1 MAIGSLSSLGLG
13 SKVLNYDVIDKL
25 KDADEKALIAPLDK
39 KMEQNV
45 EKQKALVEIKTLLSA
60 LKGPVKTLSD
70 YSTYISRKSNVTG
83 DALSASVGAG
93 VPIQDI
99 KVDVQNLAQGD
110 INELGAKFS
119 SRDDIFSQVDTT
131 LKFYTQNKDYAV
143 DIKAGMTLGDVAQSI
158 TDATNGEVMG
168 IVMKT
173 GGNDPYQL
181 MVNTKNTG
189 EDNRIY
195 FGSHLQSTLT
205 NKNALSLGVDGSGK
219 SEVSLNLK
227 GADGNMHEVPI
238 MLELPES
245 ASIKQKNTA
254 IQKAMEQALEN
265 DPNFK
270 DLIANG
276 DISIDTLH
284 GGDSL
289 IINDRRG
296 GNIEVKGSK
305 AKELGFLQ
313 TTTQESDLLKSSRTI
328 KEGKLEG
335 VVSLNGQKLDLSAL
349 TKESNTSEEN
359 TDAIIQAI
367 NSKEGL
373 NAFKNAEG
381 KLVINSKTG
390 MLTIKGEDA
399 SGKASLKDL
408 GLNAGMVQSYEASQN
423 TLFMSKNLQKA
434 SDSEFTYNGVSIT
447 RPTNEVNDVIS
458 GVNITLEQTTEPN
471 KPAIISVSR
480 DNQAIIDSLKEFV
493 KAYNELIPKLDEDT
507 RYDADTKIAGI
518 FNGVGDIRTI
528 RSSLNNVFSYS
539 VHTDNGVE
547 SLMKYGLSL
556 DDKGVMSL
564 DEAKLSS
571 ALNSNPKATQD
582 FFYGSDS
589 KDMGGREIHQEGIF
603 SKFNQVIANL
613 IDGGNAK
620 LKIYEDSLDRDA
632 KSLTKDKENA
642 QELLKT
648 RYNIMAERFAAY
660 DSQISKANQKFNSVQ
675 MMIDQAAAKKN

>member
-45 EKQKALVEIKTLLSA
+45 EKQKALVEIKTLLSS

-143 DIKAGMTLGDVAQSI
+143 NIKAGMTLGDVAQSI

-189 EDNRIY
+189 EDNRVY

-205 NKNALSLGVDGSGK
+205 NKNALSLGVDGAGK

-284 GGDSL
+284 GGESL

-296 GNIEVKGSK
+296 GNIEIKGSK

-313 TTTQESDLLKSSRTI
+313 TATQESDLLKSSRTI

-335 VVSLNGQKLDLSAL
+335 VISLNGQKLDLKAL

-367 NSKEGL
+367 NAKEGL
-373 NAFKNAEG
+373 SAFKNAEG

-399 SGKASLKDL
+399 LGKNSLKDL
-408 GLNAGMVQSYEASQN
+408 GLSAGMVQSYEASQD

-447 RPTNEVNDVIS
+447 RPTNEVNDVIN

>member
-45 EKQKALVEIKTLLSA
+45 EKQKALVEIKTLLSS

-195 FGSHLQSTLT
+195 FGSHLQSMLT

-254 IQKAMEQALEN
+254 IQKAIEQALEN

-276 DISIDTLH
+276 DISIDTFH
-284 GGDSL
+284 GGESL

-296 GNIEVKGSK
+296 GNIEIKGSK

-335 VVSLNGQKLDLSAL
+335 VISLNGQKLDLKAL
-349 TKESNTSEEN
+349 TKEGNTSEQN

-399 SGKASLKDL
+399 LGKNSLKDL
-408 GLNAGMVQSYEASQN
+408 GLSAGIMQSYEASQD
-423 TLFMSKNLQKA
+423 TLFKSKNLQKA

-447 RPTNEVNDVIS
+447 RPTNEVNDVIN

>member
-143 DIKAGMTLGDVAQSI
+143 NIKAGMTLGDVAQSI

-296 GNIEVKGSK
+296 GNIEIKGSK

-335 VVSLNGQKLDLSAL
+335 VISLNGQKLDLKAL

-373 NAFKNAEG
+373 SAFKNAEG

-399 SGKASLKDL
+399 LGKASLKDL
-408 GLNAGMVQSYEASQN
+408 GLSAGMVQSYEASQN
-423 TLFMSKNLQKA
+423 TLFMSNNLQKA

-518 FNGVGDIRTI
+518 FNGVGDIRAI

-613 IDGGNAK
+613 IDGGSAK

>member
-189 EDNRIY
+189 EDNRVY

-254 IQKAMEQALEN
+254 IQKAIEQALEN

-270 DLIANG
+270 DLIANR

-284 GGDSL
+284 GGESL

-296 GNIEVKGSK
+296 GNIEIKGSK

-313 TTTQESDLLKSSRTI
+313 TATQESDLLKSSRTI

-335 VVSLNGQKLDLSAL
+335 VISLNGQKLDLSAL

-399 SGKASLKDL
+399 LGKASLKDL
-408 GLNAGMVQSYEASQN
+408 GLNAGMVQSYEASQD

-434 SDSEFTYNGVSIT
+434 SDSAFTYNGVSIT
-447 RPTNEVNDVIS
+447 RPTNEVNDVIN

>member
-189 EDNRIY
+189 EYNRIY

-284 GGDSL
+284 GGESL

-296 GNIEVKGSK
+296 GNIEIKGSK

-313 TTTQESDLLKSSRTI
+313 TATQESDLLKSSRTI

-335 VVSLNGQKLDLSAL
+335 VVSLNGQKLDLKAL

-399 SGKASLKDL
+399 LGKNSLKDL
-408 GLNAGMVQSYEASQN
+408 GLNAGMVQSYEASQD

-447 RPTNEVNDVIS
+447 RPTNEVNDVIN

>member
-143 DIKAGMTLGDVAQSI
+143 SIKSGMTLGDVAQSI

-205 NKNALSLGVDGSGK
+205 NKNALSLGADGSGK

-227 GADGNMHEVPI
+227 GADGSMHEVPI

-254 IQKAMEQALEN
+254 IQKAIEQALEN

-284 GGDSL
+284 GGESL

-296 GNIEVKGSK
+296 GNIEIKGSK

-359 TDAIIQAI
+359 TDAIVQAI

-399 SGKASLKDL
+399 LGKVSLKDL

-434 SDSEFTYNGVSIT
+434 SDSAFTYNGVSIT
-447 RPTNEVNDVIS
+447 RPTNEVNDVIN

-613 IDGGNAK
+613 IDGGSAK

>member
-45 EKQKALVEIKTLLSA
+45 EKQKALVEIKTLLSS

-131 LKFYTQNKDYAV
+131 LKFYTQNKDYTVA
-143 DIKAGMTLGDVAQSI
+143 IKAGMTLGDVAQSI

-205 NKNALSLGVDGSGK
+205 NKNALSLGVDGSAK

-284 GGDSL
+284 GGESL

-359 TDAIIQAI
+359 TDAIVQAI

-390 MLTIKGEDA
+390 MLTIKGENA
-399 SGKASLKDL
+399 LGKASLKDL

-423 TLFMSKNLQKA
+423 TLFISKNLQKA
-434 SDSEFTYNGVSIT
+434 SDSAFTYNGVSIT

-480 DNQAIIDSLKEFV
+480 DNQAIIDSLTEFV

-518 FNGVGDIRTI
+518 FNGVGDIRAI

-564 DEAKLSS
+564 DETKLSS

>member
-143 DIKAGMTLGDVAQSI
+143 NIKAGMTLGDVAQSI

-254 IQKAMEQALEN
+254 IQKAIEQALEN

-284 GGDSL
+284 GGESL

-296 GNIEVKGSK
+296 GNIEIKGSK

-313 TTTQESDLLKSSRTI
+313 TATQESDLLKSSRTI

-335 VVSLNGQKLDLSAL
+335 VISLNGQKLDLKAL
-349 TKESNTSEEN
+349 TKEGNTSEEN

-367 NSKEGL
+367 NAKEGL

-399 SGKASLKDL
+399 LGKASLKDL
-408 GLNAGMVQSYEASQN
+408 GLNAGMVQSYEASQD

-447 RPTNEVNDVIS
+447 RPTNEVNDVIN

-564 DEAKLSS
+564 DEVKLSS

>member
-254 IQKAMEQALEN
+254 IQKAIEQALEN

-284 GGDSL
+284 GGESL

-296 GNIEVKGSK
+296 GNIEIKGSK

-313 TTTQESDLLKSSRTI
+313 TATQESDLLKSSRTI

-335 VVSLNGQKLDLSAL
+335 VISLNGQKLDLSAL

-367 NSKEGL
+367 NAKEGL

-399 SGKASLKDL
+399 LGKASLKDL
-408 GLNAGMVQSYEASQN
+408 GLSAGMVQSYEASQD
-423 TLFMSKNLQKA
+423 TLFRAKNLQKA

-447 RPTNEVNDVIS
+447 RPTNEVNDVIN

-480 DNQAIIDSLKEFV
+480 DNQAIIDSLTEFV

-518 FNGVGDIRTI
+518 FNGVGDIRAI

-539 VHTDNGVE
+539 VHTDSGVE

>member
-45 EKQKALVEIKTLLSA
+45 EKQKALVEIKTLLSS

-131 LKFYTQNKDYAV
+131 LKFYTQNKDYAI

-189 EDNRIY
+189 EDNRVY

-205 NKNALSLGVDGSGK
+205 NKNALSLGLDGSGK
-219 SEVSLNLK
+219 SELSLNLK

-254 IQKAMEQALEN
+254 IQKAIEQALEN

-284 GGDSL
+284 GGESL

-296 GNIEVKGSK
+296 GNIEIKGSK

-335 VVSLNGQKLDLSAL
+335 VISLNGQKLDLKAL
-349 TKESNTSEEN
+349 TKEGNTSEEN

-367 NSKEGL
+367 NAKEGL

-399 SGKASLKDL
+399 LGKESLKDL
-408 GLNAGMVQSYEASQN
+408 GLSAGMVQSYEASQD
-423 TLFMSKNLQKA
+423 TLFKSKNLQKA
-434 SDSEFTYNGVSIT
+434 SDSQFTYNGVSIT

-518 FNGVGDIRTI
+518 FNGVGDIRAI

>member
-254 IQKAMEQALEN
+254 IQKAIEQALEN

-284 GGDSL
+284 GGESL

-296 GNIEVKGSK
+296 GNIEIKGSK

-313 TTTQESDLLKSSRTI
+313 TATQESDLLKSSRTI

-335 VVSLNGQKLDLSAL
+335 VVSLNGQKLDLKAL
-349 TKESNTSEEN
+349 TKEGNTSEEN
-359 TDAIIQAI
+359 TDAIVQAI
-367 NSKEGL
+367 NAKEGL

-399 SGKASLKDL
+399 LGKASLKDL
-408 GLNAGMVQSYEASQN
+408 GLSAGMVQSYEASQD

-447 RPTNEVNDVIS
+447 RPTNEVNDVIN

>member
-143 DIKAGMTLGDVAQSI
+143 NIKAGMTLGDVAQSI

-238 MLELPES
+238 VLELPES

-254 IQKAMEQALEN
+254 IQKAIEQALEN

-284 GGDSL
+284 GGESL

-296 GNIEVKGSK
+296 GNIEIKGSK

-313 TTTQESDLLKSSRTI
+313 TATQESDLLKSSRTI

-335 VVSLNGQKLDLSAL
+335 VISLNGQKLDLKAL
-349 TKESNTSEEN
+349 TKEGNTSEEN

-367 NSKEGL
+367 NAKEGL

-399 SGKASLKDL
+399 LGKANLKDL

-434 SDSEFTYNGVSIT
+434 SDSAFTYNGVSIT

-480 DNQAIIDSLKEFV
+480 DNQAIIDSLTEFV

-518 FNGVGDIRTI
+518 FNGVGDIRAI

>member
-205 NKNALSLGVDGSGK
+205 NRNALSLGVDGSGK

-238 MLELPES
+238 TLELPES

-284 GGDSL
+284 GGESL

-296 GNIEVKGSK
+296 GNIEIKGNK

-313 TTTQESDLLKSSRTI
+313 TATQESDLLKSSRTI

-335 VVSLNGQKLDLSAL
+335 VVSLNGQKLDLRAL
-349 TKESNTSEEN
+349 TKEGNTSEEN

-367 NSKEGL
+367 NAKEGL

-399 SGKASLKDL
+399 LDKASLKDL

-447 RPTNEVNDVIS
+447 RPTNEVNDVIN

>member
-25 KDADEKALIAPLDK
+25 RDADEKALIAPLDK

-205 NKNALSLGVDGSGK
+205 NKNALSLGVDGSAK
-219 SEVSLNLK
+219 SELSLNLK
-227 GADGNMHEVPI
+227 GADGSMHEVPI

-284 GGDSL
+284 GGESL

-335 VVSLNGQKLDLSAL
+335 AISLNGQKLNLSAL

-367 NSKEGL
+367 NAKEGL

-399 SGKASLKDL
+399 LGKASLKDL

-434 SDSEFTYNGVSIT
+434 SDSAFTYNGVSIT

-480 DNQAIIDSLKEFV
+480 DNQAIIDSLTEFV

-518 FNGVGDIRTI
+518 FNGVGDIRAI

>member
-45 EKQKALVEIKTLLSA
+45 EKQKALVEIKTLLSS

-143 DIKAGMTLGDVAQSI
+143 NIKAGMTLGDVAQSI
-158 TDATNGEVMG
+158 TDTTNGEVMG

-189 EDNRIY
+189 EDNRVY

-205 NKNALSLGVDGSGK
+205 NKNALSLGLDGAGK
-219 SEVSLNLK
+219 SELSLNLK

-254 IQKAMEQALEN
+254 IQKAIEQALEN

-284 GGDSL
+284 GGESL

-335 VVSLNGQKLDLSAL
+335 VISLNGQKLDLKAL
-349 TKESNTSEEN
+349 TKEGNTSEEN

-367 NSKEGL
+367 NAKEGL
-373 NAFKNAEG
+373 SAFKNAEG

-399 SGKASLKDL
+399 LGKNSLKDL

-447 RPTNEVNDVIS
+447 RPTNEVNDVIN

>member
-143 DIKAGMTLGDVAQSI
+143 NIKAGMTLGDVAQSI

-189 EDNRIY
+189 EDNRVY

-219 SEVSLNLK
+219 SELSLNLK

-284 GGDSL
+284 GGESL

-335 VVSLNGQKLDLSAL
+335 VISLNGQKLDLKAL
-349 TKESNTSEEN
+349 TKEGNTSEEN

-367 NSKEGL
+367 NTKEGL

-399 SGKASLKDL
+399 LGKASLKDL
-408 GLNAGMVQSYEASQN
+408 GLSAGMVQSYEASQN

>member
-189 EDNRIY
+189 EDNRVY

-254 IQKAMEQALEN
+254 IQKAIEQALEN

-284 GGDSL
+284 GGESL

-296 GNIEVKGSK
+296 GNIEIKGSK

-313 TTTQESDLLKSSRTI
+313 TATQESDLLKSSRTI

-335 VVSLNGQKLDLSAL
+335 VISLNGQKLDLKAL

-373 NAFKNAEG
+373 SAFKNAEG

-399 SGKASLKDL
+399 LGKNSLKDL
-408 GLNAGMVQSYEASQN
+408 GLSAGMVQSYEASQD

-447 RPTNEVNDVIS
+447 RPTNEVNDVIN

-518 FNGVGDIRTI
+518 FNGVGDIRAI

>member
-143 DIKAGMTLGDVAQSI
+143 NIKAGMTLGDVAQSI

-189 EDNRIY
+189 EDNRVY

-245 ASIKQKNTA
+245 TSIKQKNTA
-254 IQKAMEQALEN
+254 IQKAIEQALEN

-270 DLIANG
+270 DLIANR
-276 DISIDTLH
+276 DISIDTIH

-313 TTTQESDLLKSSRTI
+313 TTAQESDLLKSSRTI

-335 VVSLNGQKLDLSAL
+335 VISLNGQKLDLKAL
-349 TKESNTSEEN
+349 TKEGNTSEEN

-367 NSKEGL
+367 NAKEGL
-373 NAFKNAEG
+373 SAFKNAEG

-399 SGKASLKDL
+399 LGKNSLKDL
-408 GLNAGMVQSYEASQN
+408 GLSAGMVQSYEASQN

>member
-45 EKQKALVEIKTLLSA
+45 EKQKALVEIKTLLSS

-284 GGDSL
+284 GGESL

-296 GNIEVKGSK
+296 GNIEIKGSK

-313 TTTQESDLLKSSRTI
+313 TATQENDLLKSSRTI

-335 VVSLNGQKLDLSAL
+335 VISLNNQKLNLSAL
-349 TKESNTSEEN
+349 TKESNTSEQN

-367 NSKEGL
+367 NAKEGL
-373 NAFKNAEG
+373 SAFKNAEG
-381 KLVINSKTG
+381 KLVINAKTG
-390 MLTIKGEDA
+390 MLAIKGEDA
-399 SGKASLKDL
+399 LGKASLKDL
-408 GLNAGMVQSYEASQN
+408 GLNAGMVQSYEASQD
-423 TLFMSKNLQKA
+423 TLFRAKNLQKA
-434 SDSEFTYNGVSIT
+434 SDSQFTYNGVSIT

-518 FNGVGDIRTI
+518 FNGVGDIRAI

>member
-284 GGDSL
+284 GGESL

-296 GNIEVKGSK
+296 GNIEIKGSK

-335 VVSLNGQKLDLSAL
+335 VISLNGQKLDLKAL

-367 NSKEGL
+367 NAKEGL
-373 NAFKNAEG
+373 SAFKNAEG

-399 SGKASLKDL
+399 LGKNSLKDL
-408 GLNAGMVQSYEASQN
+408 GLSAGIMQSYEASQD

-447 RPTNEVNDVIS
+447 RPTNEVNDVIN

>member
-189 EDNRIY
+189 EDNRVY

-205 NKNALSLGVDGSGK
+205 NKNALSLGVDGNGK
-219 SEVSLNLK
+219 SELSLNLK

-254 IQKAMEQALEN
+254 IQKAIEQALEN

-284 GGDSL
+284 GGESL

-296 GNIEVKGSK
+296 GNIEIKGSK

-313 TTTQESDLLKSSRTI
+313 TATQESDLLKSSRTI

-335 VVSLNGQKLDLSAL
+335 VISLNGQKLDLKTL
-349 TKESNTSEEN
+349 TKEGNTSEEN

-399 SGKASLKDL
+399 LGKNSLKDL
-408 GLNAGMVQSYEASQN
+408 GLNAGMVQSYEASQD

-447 RPTNEVNDVIS
+447 RPTNEVNDVIN

>member
-45 EKQKALVEIKTLLSA
+45 EKQKALVEIKTLLSS

-205 NKNALSLGVDGSGK
+205 NKNALSLGVDGNGK
-219 SEVSLNLK
+219 SELSLNLK

-254 IQKAMEQALEN
+254 IQKAIEQALEN

-270 DLIANG
+270 DLITNG

-284 GGDSL
+284 GGESL

-399 SGKASLKDL
+399 LGKTSLKDL
-408 GLNAGMVQSYEASQN
+408 GLSAGMVQSYEASQN

-434 SDSEFTYNGVSIT
+434 SDSAFTYNGVSIT

-480 DNQAIIDSLKEFV
+480 DNQAIIDSLTEFV

-518 FNGVGDIRTI
+518 FNGVSDIRTI

>member
-189 EDNRIY
+189 EDNRVY

-205 NKNALSLGVDGSGK
+205 NKNALSLGLDGSGK
-219 SEVSLNLK
+219 SELSLNLK

-238 MLELPES
+238 ILELPES

-254 IQKAMEQALEN
+254 IQKAIEQALEN

-284 GGDSL
+284 GGESL

-296 GNIEVKGSK
+296 GNIEIKGSK

-313 TTTQESDLLKSSRTI
+313 TATQESDLLKSSRTI

-335 VVSLNGQKLDLSAL
+335 VISLNGQKLDLKAL

-367 NSKEGL
+367 NAKEGL

-399 SGKASLKDL
+399 LGKASLKDL
-408 GLNAGMVQSYEASQN
+408 GLSAGMVQSYEASQN

>member
-143 DIKAGMTLGDVAQSI
+143 NIKAGMTLGDVAQSI

-219 SEVSLNLK
+219 SELSLNLK

-254 IQKAMEQALEN
+254 IQKAIEQALEN

-284 GGDSL
+284 GGESL

-296 GNIEVKGSK
+296 GNIEIKGSK

-313 TTTQESDLLKSSRTI
+313 TTAQESDLLKSSRTI

-335 VVSLNGQKLDLSAL
+335 VISLNGQKLDLSAL

-367 NSKEGL
+367 NAKEGL

-390 MLTIKGEDA
+390 MLTIKSEDA
-399 SGKASLKDL
+399 LGKASLKDL
-408 GLNAGMVQSYEASQN
+408 GLNAGMVQSYEASQD
-423 TLFMSKNLQKA
+423 TLFRAKNLQKA

>member
-189 EDNRIY
+189 EDNRVY

-205 NKNALSLGVDGSGK
+205 NKNALSLGLDGAGK
-219 SEVSLNLK
+219 SELSLNLK
-227 GADGNMHEVPI
+227 GADGSMHEVPI

-284 GGDSL
+284 GGESL

-296 GNIEVKGSK
+296 GNIEIKGSK

-335 VVSLNGQKLDLSAL
+335 VISLNGQKLDLKAL
-349 TKESNTSEEN
+349 TKEGNTSEEN

-399 SGKASLKDL
+399 LGKNSLKDL
-408 GLNAGMVQSYEASQN
+408 GLNAGMVQSYEASQD

-434 SDSEFTYNGVSIT
+434 SDSQFTYNGVSIT

-480 DNQAIIDSLKEFV
+480 DNQVIIDSLKEFV

-518 FNGVGDIRTI
+518 FNGVGDIRAI

>member
-45 EKQKALVEIKTLLSA
+45 EKQKALVEIKTLLSS

-131 LKFYTQNKDYAV
+131 LKFYTQDKDYAV

-205 NKNALSLGVDGSGK
+205 NKNALSLGVDGNGK

-254 IQKAMEQALEN
+254 IQKAIEQALEN

-284 GGDSL
+284 GGESL

-296 GNIEVKGSK
+296 GNIEIKGSK

-313 TTTQESDLLKSSRTI
+313 TTAQESDLLKSSRTI

-335 VVSLNGQKLDLSAL
+335 VISLNGQKLDLKAL

-367 NSKEGL
+367 NAKEGL

-399 SGKASLKDL
+399 LGKASLKDL
-408 GLNAGMVQSYEASQN
+408 GLSAGMVQSYEASQN

-434 SDSEFTYNGVSIT
+434 GDSEFTYNGVSIT

-480 DNQAIIDSLKEFV
+480 DNQAIIDSLTEFV

-518 FNGVGDIRTI
+518 FNGVGDIRAI

>member
-189 EDNRIY
+189 EDNRVY

-205 NKNALSLGVDGSGK
+205 NKNALSLGVDGNGK
-219 SEVSLNLK
+219 SELSLNLK

-284 GGDSL
+284 GGESL

-296 GNIEVKGSK
+296 GNIEIKGSK

-313 TTTQESDLLKSSRTI
+313 TATQESDLLKSSRTI

-335 VVSLNGQKLDLSAL
+335 VISLNGQKLDLKAL

-367 NSKEGL
+367 NAKEGL

-399 SGKASLKDL
+399 LGKASLKDL

-447 RPTNEVNDVIS
+447 RPTNEVNDVIN

>member
-227 GADGNMHEVPI
+227 GADGNMHDVPI

-254 IQKAMEQALEN
+254 IQKAIEQALEN

-284 GGDSL
+284 GGESL

-296 GNIEVKGSK
+296 GNIEIKGNK

-313 TTTQESDLLKSSRTI
+313 TATQESDLLKSSRTI

-335 VVSLNGQKLDLSAL
+335 VISLNGQKLDLKAL

-367 NSKEGL
+367 NAKEGL

-399 SGKASLKDL
+399 LGKASLKDL

-447 RPTNEVNDVIS
+447 RPTNEVNDVIN

>member
-45 EKQKALVEIKTLLSA
+45 EKQKALVEIKTLLSS

-189 EDNRIY
+189 EDNRVY

-254 IQKAMEQALEN
+254 IQKAIEQALEN

-284 GGDSL
+284 GGESL

-296 GNIEVKGSK
+296 GNIEIKGSK

-313 TTTQESDLLKSSRTI
+313 TATQESDLLKSSRTI

-335 VVSLNGQKLDLSAL
+335 VVSLNGQKLDLKAL

-367 NSKEGL
+367 NAKEGL
-373 NAFKNAEG
+373 SAFKNAEG

-399 SGKASLKDL
+399 LGKASLKDL
-408 GLNAGMVQSYEASQN
+408 GLNAGMVQSYEASQD
-423 TLFMSKNLQKA
+423 TLFRAKNLQKA

-447 RPTNEVNDVIS
+447 RPTNEVNDVIN

-518 FNGVGDIRTI
+518 FNGVGDIRAI

>member
-143 DIKAGMTLGDVAQSI
+143 NIKAGMTLGDVAQSI

-284 GGDSL
+284 GGESL

-296 GNIEVKGSK
+296 GNIEIKGSK

-313 TTTQESDLLKSSRTI
+313 TATQESDLLKSSRTI

-335 VVSLNGQKLDLSAL
+335 VISLNGQKLDLKAL
-349 TKESNTSEEN
+349 TKEGNTSEEN

-367 NSKEGL
+367 NAKEGL
-373 NAFKNAEG
+373 SAFKNAEG

-399 SGKASLKDL
+399 LGKASLKDL
-408 GLNAGMVQSYEASQN
+408 GLSAGMVQSYEASQD

>member
-189 EDNRIY
+189 EDNRVY

-219 SEVSLNLK
+219 SELSLNLN

-254 IQKAMEQALEN
+254 IQKAIEQALEN

-284 GGDSL
+284 GGESL

-296 GNIEVKGSK
+296 GNIEIKGSK

-335 VVSLNGQKLDLSAL
+335 VISLNGQKLDLKAL
-349 TKESNTSEEN
+349 TKEGNTSEEN

-367 NSKEGL
+367 NAKEGL
-373 NAFKNAEG
+373 SAFKNAEG

-399 SGKASLKDL
+399 LGKNSLKDL
-408 GLNAGMVQSYEASQN
+408 GLSAGMVQSYEASQD

>member
-45 EKQKALVEIKTLLSA
+45 EKQKALVEIKTLLSS

-131 LKFYTQNKDYAV
+131 LKFYTQNKDYTVA
-143 DIKAGMTLGDVAQSI
+143 IKAGMTLGDVAQSI

-205 NKNALSLGVDGSGK
+205 NKNALSLGVDGSAK
-219 SEVSLNLK
+219 NEVSLNLK

-284 GGDSL
+284 GGESL

-335 VVSLNGQKLDLSAL
+335 VVSLNGQKLDLSTL

-390 MLTIKGEDA
+390 MLTIKGENA
-399 SGKASLKDL
+399 LGKASLKDL

-434 SDSEFTYNGVSIT
+434 SDSAFTYNGVSIT

-480 DNQAIIDSLKEFV
+480 DNQAIIDSLTEFV

-518 FNGVGDIRTI
+518 FNGVGDIRAI

>member
-143 DIKAGMTLGDVAQSI
+143 NIKAGMTLGDVAQSI

-189 EDNRIY
+189 EDNRVY

-205 NKNALSLGVDGSGK
+205 NKNALSLGVDGNGK
-219 SEVSLNLK
+219 SELSLNLK

-254 IQKAMEQALEN
+254 IQKAIEQALEN

-284 GGDSL
+284 GGESL

-296 GNIEVKGSK
+296 GNIEIKGSK

-313 TTTQESDLLKSSRTI
+313 TATQESDLLKSSRTI

-335 VVSLNGQKLDLSAL
+335 VISLNGQKLDLKTL
-349 TKESNTSEEN
+349 TKEGNTSEEN

-399 SGKASLKDL
+399 LGKNSLKDL
-408 GLNAGMVQSYEASQN
+408 GLNAGMVQSYEASQD

>member
-205 NKNALSLGVDGSGK
+205 NKNALSLGLDGSGK
-219 SEVSLNLK
+219 SELSLNLK

-245 ASIKQKNTA
+245 TSIKQKNTA
-254 IQKAMEQALEN
+254 IQKAIEQALEN

-284 GGDSL
+284 GGESL

-296 GNIEVKGSK
+296 GNIEIKGSK

-335 VVSLNGQKLDLSAL
+335 VISLNGQKLDLKAL

-373 NAFKNAEG
+373 SAFKNAEG

-399 SGKASLKDL
+399 LGKNSLKDL
-408 GLNAGMVQSYEASQN
+408 GLSAGMVQSYEASQN

-447 RPTNEVNDVIS
+447 RPTNEVNDVIN

-518 FNGVGDIRTI
+518 FNGVGDIRAI

>member
-45 EKQKALVEIKTLLSA
+45 EKQKALVEIKTLLSS

-83 DALSASVGAG
+83 GALSASVGAG

-189 EDNRIY
+189 EDNRVY

-254 IQKAMEQALEN
+254 IQKAIEQALEN

-284 GGDSL
+284 GGESL

-296 GNIEVKGSK
+296 GNIEIKGSK

-313 TTTQESDLLKSSRTI
+313 TATQESDLLKSSRTI

-335 VVSLNGQKLDLSAL
+335 VISLNGQKLDLKAL
-349 TKESNTSEEN
+349 TKEGNTSEEN
-359 TDAIIQAI
+359 TDAIVQAI

-399 SGKASLKDL
+399 LGKASLKDL
-408 GLNAGMVQSYEASQN
+408 GLNAGMVQSYEASQD
-423 TLFMSKNLQKA
+423 TLFRAKNLQKA

-518 FNGVGDIRTI
+518 FNGVGDIRAI

>member
-284 GGDSL
+284 GGESL

-296 GNIEVKGSK
+296 GNIEIKGSK

-335 VVSLNGQKLDLSAL
+335 VVSLNGQKLDLKAL

-399 SGKASLKDL
+399 LGKASLKDL
-408 GLNAGMVQSYEASQN
+408 GLNAGMVQSYEASQD
-423 TLFMSKNLQKA
+423 TLFRAKNLQKA

-480 DNQAIIDSLKEFV
+480 DNQAIIDSLTEFV

-518 FNGVGDIRTI
+518 FNGVGDIRAI

>member
-284 GGDSL
+284 GGESL

-313 TTTQESDLLKSSRTI
+313 TTAQESDLLKSSRTI

-335 VVSLNGQKLDLSAL
+335 VISLNGQKLDLKAL
-349 TKESNTSEEN
+349 TKEGNTSEEN

-367 NSKEGL
+367 NAKEGL

-399 SGKASLKDL
+399 LGKDSLKDL
-408 GLNAGMVQSYEASQN
+408 GLSAGMVQSYEASQD

-518 FNGVGDIRTI
+518 FNGVGDIRAI

>member
-143 DIKAGMTLGDVAQSI
+143 NIKAGMTLGDVAQSI

-284 GGDSL
+284 GGESL

-335 VVSLNGQKLDLSAL
+335 VISLNGQKLDLKAL
-349 TKESNTSEEN
+349 TKEGNTSEEN
-359 TDAIIQAI
+359 TDAIVQAI

-373 NAFKNAEG
+373 SAFKNAEG
-381 KLVINSKTG
+381 NLVINSKTG

-399 SGKASLKDL
+399 LGKNSLKDL
-408 GLNAGMVQSYEASQN
+408 GLSAGMVQSYEASQD

-480 DNQAIIDSLKEFV
+480 DNQAIIDSLTEFV

-518 FNGVGDIRTI
+518 FNGVGDIRAI

>member
-238 MLELPES
+238 VLELPES

-284 GGDSL
+284 GGESL

-296 GNIEVKGSK
+296 GNIEIKGSK

-367 NSKEGL
+367 NAKEGL
-373 NAFKNAEG
+373 SAFKNAEG

-399 SGKASLKDL
+399 LGKDSLKDL

-434 SDSEFTYNGVSIT
+434 SDSAFTYNGVSIT

-480 DNQAIIDSLKEFV
+480 DNQAIIDSLTEFV

-518 FNGVGDIRTI
+518 FNGVGDIRAI

>member
-143 DIKAGMTLGDVAQSI
+143 SIKAGMTLGDVAQSI

-189 EDNRIY
+189 EDNRVY

-205 NKNALSLGVDGSGK
+205 NKNALSLGVDGSAK
-219 SEVSLNLK
+219 SELSLNLK

-254 IQKAMEQALEN
+254 IQKAIEQALEN

-284 GGDSL
+284 GGESL

-296 GNIEVKGSK
+296 GNIEIKGSK

-335 VVSLNGQKLDLSAL
+335 VISLNGQKLDLKAL
-349 TKESNTSEEN
+349 TKEGNTSEEN

-367 NSKEGL
+367 NAKEGL

-399 SGKASLKDL
+399 LGKASLKDL
-408 GLNAGMVQSYEASQN
+408 GLSAGMVQSYEASQN

-434 SDSEFTYNGVSIT
+434 SDSQFTYNGVSIT

-518 FNGVGDIRTI
+518 FNGVGDIRAI

-613 IDGGNAK
+613 IDGENAK